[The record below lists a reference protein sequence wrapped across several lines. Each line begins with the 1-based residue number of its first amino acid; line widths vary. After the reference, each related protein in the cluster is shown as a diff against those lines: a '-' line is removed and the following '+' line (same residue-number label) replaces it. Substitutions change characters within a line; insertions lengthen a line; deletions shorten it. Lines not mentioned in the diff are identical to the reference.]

1 MSIGS
6 YGTKKI
12 IYFSILQNPWN
23 FKNLKSRPTKSHT
36 NRKPKVPW
44 VHMTYTLDL
53 GVWVEPTST
62 FNAPSVLRF
71 LPVKMKLKRWR
82 VFPKTNKRATETKW
96 MDSKW
101 IDKIN
106 CIYICMNSNF
116 SLKNL
121 FAPVLIT
128 TQDQQKIQ
136 KYIIKKSAA
145 SIRKML
151 IDYS

>member
-1 MSIGS
+1 
-6 YGTKKI
+6 
-12 IYFSILQNPWN
+12 
-23 FKNLKSRPTKSHT
+23 
-36 NRKPKVPW
+36 
-44 VHMTYTLDL
+44 
-53 GVWVEPTST
+53 
-62 FNAPSVLRF
+62 
-71 LPVKMKLKRWR
+71 
-82 VFPKTNKRATETKW
+82 
-96 MDSKW
+96 
-101 IDKIN
+101 
-106 CIYICMNSNF
+106 MNSNF